1 MLGYETNDDA
11 AVWKINDS
19 TAAVLT
25 VDFFTP
31 IVDDPYEFGCI
42 AAANALSDIFAM
54 GAQPH
59 IALNL
64 LALDASLGSSVAS
77 AILEG
82 GATKV
87 REAGAFV
94 SGGHTIDDPEPK
106 YGLCVFGSVDP
117 HRIIRNKGAQAGD
130 VLYLTKPL
138 GTGILSDAFKIN
150 HISENELQC
159 AVESMKELNAAGSH
173 AMIAAEAHAATDITG
188 FGLAGHLHEMLK
200 ASNCSAELDFNA
212 LPLFERVWDLSC
224 AYCRPGKTFAIMD
237 DLEGFIDQGSLDD
250 EVFDNRLGVLCDPQ
264 TSGGL
269 LVALSPEHADVF
281 EEDFKAQTGRMPARI
296 GSITERNAGTIRF
309 SDS

>member
-1 MLGYETNDDA
+1 
-11 AVWKINDS
+11 
-19 TAAVLT
+19 
-25 VDFFTP
+25 
-31 IVDDPYEFGCI
+31 
-42 AAANALSDIFAM
+42 
-54 GAQPH
+54 
-59 IALNL
+59 
-64 LALDASLGSSVAS
+64 
-77 AILEG
+77 
-82 GATKV
+82 
-87 REAGAFV
+87 
-94 SGGHTIDDPEPK
+94 
-106 YGLCVFGSVDP
+106 
-117 HRIIRNKGAQAGD
+117 
-130 VLYLTKPL
+130 
-138 GTGILSDAFKIN
+138 
-150 HISENELQC
+150 
-159 AVESMKELNAAGSH
+159 
-173 AMIAAEAHAATDITG
+173 MIAAEAHAATDITG

-269 LVALSPEHADVF
+269 LVALSPEHANVF